1 MSKEYIN
8 SQAIKEV
15 ISKMKGKVKELTN
28 DEACELYDNNNV
40 KYLNSNPENNSSAI
54 KTIEDNILYT
64 PDNLQNIYWFK
75 MLQIIDSISKKNIS
89 CNYPKLSFGK
99 ALSDTEFLDLFK
111 LTVDYA
117 SYSQSEYILNLKKK
131 ELKTITSNVENIFS
145 FPKILKNVKEN
156 GFLHFV
162 MAETKN
168 EREES
173 IELIK
178 VKNTT
183 LTPLVNIPFNIN
195 GKNYDLNKEELKQI
209 LTSNVLVNF
218 YKKNLRNFIPKF
230 DEKIRNNAQLI
241 QHIIFHLDNY
251 NIYFCHLPQ
260 KIMAITIHTG
270 DIYLKSDYIKEYYN
284 NKNNKGI
291 NKDDYSII
299 IREKIVLNIKHE
311 LNHILIREIDI
322 IKKENFFLKS
332 ENSDKKNKM
341 LDFKDKFSDSKI
353 HSFPNNESGDCFDFS
368 FYKGYY
374 FDNLLK
380 READFF
386 LEVKEMKD
394 DNEYNLKFN
403 EMMKITEKNKDE
415 IVLGS
420 IHKFKKCEEEHPR
433 CFKSRVLDGNN

>member
-40 KYLNSNPENNSSAI
+40 KYLNSNPENNNSAI

-75 MLQIIDSISKKNIS
+75 MLQIIDSISKKNVS
-89 CNYPKLSFGK
+89 CNYPKLNFGK

-183 LTPLVNIPFNIN
+183 LTPLVNLPFNIN
-195 GKNYDLNKEELKQI
+195 GKNFDFNNEELKQI

-241 QHIIFHLDNY
+241 QHIIFHLDN
-251 NIYFCHLPQ
+251 
-260 KIMAITIHTG
+260 
-270 DIYLKSDYIKEYYN
+270 
-284 NKNNKGI
+284 
-291 NKDDYSII
+291 
-299 IREKIVLNIKHE
+299 
-311 LNHILIREIDI
+311 
-322 IKKENFFLKS
+322 
-332 ENSDKKNKM
+332 
-341 LDFKDKFSDSKI
+341 
-353 HSFPNNESGDCFDFS
+353 
-368 FYKGYY
+368 
-374 FDNLLK
+374 
-380 READFF
+380 
-386 LEVKEMKD
+386 
-394 DNEYNLKFN
+394 
-403 EMMKITEKNKDE
+403 
-415 IVLGS
+415 
-420 IHKFKKCEEEHPR
+420 
-433 CFKSRVLDGNN
+433 